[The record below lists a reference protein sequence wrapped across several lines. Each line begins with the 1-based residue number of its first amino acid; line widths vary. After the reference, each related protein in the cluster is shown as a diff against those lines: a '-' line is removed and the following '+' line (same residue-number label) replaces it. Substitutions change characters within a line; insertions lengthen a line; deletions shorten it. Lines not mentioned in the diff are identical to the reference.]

1 MRVKDCLVV
10 GQLLQGDPE
19 AEIRDVVYDSRSV
32 SPGALFVALP
42 GRRADGHDFAPEA
55 VERGAVALV
64 VERSVP
70 APEHVAV
77 IRTDSTRVALG
88 RLAAM
93 FWRHPS
99 RRLRVVGVTGTNGK
113 TTTTHLIKAVL
124 ERQGHVVGLTG
135 TVHTLMPGERR
146 PASLTTPQASDL
158 QRLFHQMAE
167 AGCTYVVMEASSEGL
182 DMNRVDDVEFDLGVF
197 TNLTQDHLDYHGT
210 FSAYR
215 EAKAKLFRLLSRPGY
230 KPRKAA
236 VLNLDDPASEYYRA
250 ATEVPVYTYGFRPEA
265 MVRAAEVE
273 LSPSGTRL
281 RLCTPQGK
289 VPVRLKLVGRF
300 NVYNALAAAAAGV
313 AEGIDLE
320 VIRAALEAEEGVPGR
335 LQPVRAGQPFGVFV
349 DYAHSPDSLE
359 NVLRTARAF
368 TRGRLIVV
376 FGCGGDRDPTKRP
389 IMGRIAGCL
398 AHHTIITS
406 DNPRSED
413 PVRIVQQIEAGLV
426 DGILPGHTYEVVLD
440 RAEAIRR
447 AVTMAEPDDVIIIAG
462 KGHETYQIFKDRT
475 VPFDDRAVAR
485 SLIEARV
492 GKGGSS

>member
-1 MRVKDCLVV
+1 
-10 GQLLQGDPE
+10 
-19 AEIRDVVYDSRSV
+19 
-32 SPGALFVALP
+32 
-42 GRRADGHDFAPEA
+42 
-55 VERGAVALV
+55 
-64 VERSVP
+64 
-70 APEHVAV
+70 
-77 IRTDSTRVALG
+77 
-88 RLAAM
+88 
-93 FWRHPS
+93 
-99 RRLRVVGVTGTNGK
+99 
-113 TTTTHLIKAVL
+113 
-124 ERQGHVVGLTG
+124 
-135 TVHTLMPGERR
+135 
-146 PASLTTPQASDL
+146 
-158 QRLFHQMAE
+158 
-167 AGCTYVVMEASSEGL
+167 
-182 DMNRVDDVEFDLGVF
+182 MNRVDDVEFDLGVF